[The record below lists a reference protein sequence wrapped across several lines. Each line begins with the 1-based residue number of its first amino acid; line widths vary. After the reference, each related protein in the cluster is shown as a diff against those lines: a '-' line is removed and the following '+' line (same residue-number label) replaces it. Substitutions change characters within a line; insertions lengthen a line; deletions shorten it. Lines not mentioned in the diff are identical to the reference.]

1 MENGTVTKE
10 SNDPEIICGDLAWM
24 IVKQL
29 TKLGL
34 QPVSDWNEVLS
45 DKDECYHI
53 TEHNDQNESY
63 DSIFRCSSETT
74 YEDLV
79 KVFTEKFGEGREP
92 REGVHNWIHRGGLIV
107 MGYNEGYFHFS
118 VRVDYHKVTLPYTF
132 E

>member
-92 REGVHNWIHRGGLIV
+92 REGVHNWIHRGGV
-107 MGYNEGYFHFS
+107 
-118 VRVDYHKVTLPYTF
+118 VR
-132 E
+132 